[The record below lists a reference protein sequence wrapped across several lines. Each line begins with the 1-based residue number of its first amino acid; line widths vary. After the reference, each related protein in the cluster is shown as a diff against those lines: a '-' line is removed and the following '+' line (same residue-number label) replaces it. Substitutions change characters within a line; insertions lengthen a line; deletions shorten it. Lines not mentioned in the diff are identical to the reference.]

1 MSRLT
6 TTATIAALNPVYS
19 LTNSHSP
26 TTIALNPISPFSMS
40 FSWDKKEV
48 QITLKDGNDIL
59 KIAKLLTE
67 MLDKNNIEYN
77 LKTRKQK

>member
-19 LTNSHSP
+19 ISNNHPPS
-26 TTIALNPISPFSMS
+26 TIALNPITPFSMS
-40 FSWDKKEV
+40 FSWNKKEV

-67 MLDKNNIEYN
+67 ALDKHDIEYN
-77 LKTRKQK
+77 IKTRKQK